1 MTGAV
6 PDPAAVLA
14 AYLLEAIAQA
24 QLAYSFVPNS
34 YTYGALQACLA
45 AKQAFEVLRA
55 ALAEADDA

>member
-1 MTGAV
+1 MSSAV

-14 AYLLEAIAQA
+14 AYLREANAQA

-34 YTYGALQACLA
+34 YTYSAMQACLA
-45 AKQAFEVLRA
+45 AEQAFEALRE